1 MGSGGP
7 VPETAYYYPEP
18 YWLAREGGWIKS
30 LLLFFDEVAIL
41 LPSYMQGR
49 NVVADPTLA
58 GPLEERGLLRVLQPE
73 VFVDGEIAT
82 ELTAVV
88 EALIHEGAFDELSKA
103 GGFAELSMSRMGFGV
118 LETVARRVLDQL
130 SARGLAMPSQDG
142 VSIPMHPRIRGIY
155 LVLLAQLTRQA
166 GVRSELDLH
175 PVTNGRGATEAFEQ
189 LADLPPMPSRGQLVS
204 LDLEVVSVD
213 LDSVSLDEVLE
224 FKRENGGEHRRYMEN
239 LRTFA
244 LELSLLEEVDRA
256 RALKDRQAELQEQAS
271 DLRKH
276 ALAAWKS
283 PKDVTGFG
291 LGLAGAAWSVAA
303 HNPVPAALG
312 ILGAGLTML
321 PSGADGSVYSYLFR
335 ASRSMP

>member
-1 MGSGGP
+1 
-7 VPETAYYYPEP
+7 
-18 YWLAREGGWIKS
+18 
-30 LLLFFDEVAIL
+30 
-41 LPSYMQGR
+41 
-49 NVVADPTLA
+49 
-58 GPLEERGLLRVLQPE
+58 
-73 VFVDGEIAT
+73 
-82 ELTAVV
+82 
-88 EALIHEGAFDELSKA
+88 
-103 GGFAELSMSRMGFGV
+103 MGFGCSTRSLDGCWISFRLGV
-118 LETVARRVLDQL
+118 WRCPLKTVSRSRCILA
-130 SARGLAMPSQDG
+130 SAASISFCSRSSHGKLACAA
-142 VSIPMHPRIRGIY
+142 IW
-155 LVLLAQLTRQA
+155 
-166 GVRSELDLH
+166 DLH

-189 LADLPPMPSRGQLVS
+189 LADLAPMPSRGQLVS

-213 LDSVSLDEVLE
+213 LDSVPLDEVLE
-224 FKRENGGEHRRYMEN
+224 FKQENHREHRRYMEN

-256 RALKDRQAELQEQAS
+256 RALQDRQAELQEQAS
-271 DLRKH
+271 DLRKR

-312 ILGAGLTML
+312 ILGAGLKML

>member
-1 MGSGGP
+1 MDSDGP

-18 YWLAREGGWIKS
+18 YWLAQEGSWIKS

-41 LPSYMQGR
+41 LPSYMRGE

-58 GPLEERGLLRVLQPE
+58 EPLEDRGVLRVLEPE
-73 VFVDGEIAT
+73 TFVDEEIAT
-82 ELTAVV
+82 ELTEVV
-88 EALIHEGAFDELSKA
+88 EALIREGAFDGLSKA

-118 LETVARRVLDQL
+118 LEPVAQRVFDQL
-130 SARGLAMPSQDG
+130 SARGLAMPTQDG
-142 VSIPMHPRIRGIY
+142 VSIPMHPRIRSIY
-155 LVLLAQLTRQA
+155 LVLLAQLARQA
-166 GVRSELDLH
+166 GARNGLDLH

-213 LDSVSLDEVLE
+213 LDSVPLDEVLE
-224 FKRENGGEHRRYMEN
+224 FKRENGREHRRYMEN

-256 RALKDRQAELQEQAS
+256 RALHDRQAELQEQAS
-271 DLRKH
+271 DLRKR
-276 ALAAWKS
+276 ALTAWKS
-283 PKDVTGFG
+283 PTDVTGFG

-312 ILGAGLTML
+312 ILGAGLKML

>member
-1 MGSGGP
+1 MGSDGL

-18 YWLAREGGWIKS
+18 YWLAQEGGWIKS

-41 LPSYMQGR
+41 LPSYMRGR

-58 GPLEERGLLRVLQPE
+58 EPLEERGLLRVLEPE
-73 VFVDGEIAT
+73 TFVDEEIAT
-82 ELTAVV
+82 ELTEAI
-88 EALIHEGAFDELSKA
+88 EALIRDGAFDGLSKA
-103 GGFAELSMSRMGFGV
+103 AGFAELSMSRMGLGV
-118 LETVARRVLDQL
+118 LDTVARRVLDEL
-130 SARGLAMPSQDG
+130 SARGLAMPTQDG
-142 VSIPMHPRIRGIY
+142 VSIPMHPRIRSIY
-155 LVLLAQLTRQA
+155 LVLLAQLARQA

-189 LADLPPMPSRGQLVS
+189 LADLAPMPSRGQLVS

-213 LDSVSLDEVLE
+213 LDSVPLDEVLE
-224 FKRENGGEHRRYMEN
+224 FKQENHREHRRYMEN

-271 DLRKH
+271 DLRKR

-312 ILGAGLTML
+312 ILGAGLKML

-335 ASRSMP
+335 ASRSLP